1 MRALFI
7 EHDHVSLGGP
17 IWRAFEK
24 HGYEIERF
32 LIVPEGKYATPNL
45 EVTFPN
51 FFDYD
56 VIVPMGA
63 PYGAYEDDRIGKWL
77 IPELNKLQ
85 AAHNAGIPI
94 LGICFGGQL
103 MARALG
109 GSVARSPR
117 AELGWFE
124 IESDDKTLIPQG
136 PWFEY
141 HWDRWQ
147 TPKGAT
153 EIARTELCSQAFV
166 MGRTMG
172 LQFHPEIDSEVLEA
186 WLAMEGGCAEV
197 EAEGVDVETLRE
209 QTLRE
214 QPFSQVRAF
223 ELVDSFL
230 RRVATA
236 EVVKHSEKFEAS
248 AALSQSAVSK

>member
-32 LIVPEGKYATPNL
+32 LVLPESNYSNPNI
-45 EVTFPN
+45 EVSFPVFSN
-51 FFDYD
+51 YD

-63 PYGAYEDDRIGKWL
+63 PYGAYEDERIGKWL
-77 IPELNKLQ
+77 IPELAKLK
-85 AAHNAGIPI
+85 AAHNDGIPI
-94 LGICFGGQL
+94 FGICFGGQL

-109 GSVARSPR
+109 GSVARSPK

-124 IESDDKTLIPQG
+124 IESDDKTLIPTG

-141 HWDRWQ
+141 HWDRW
-147 TPKGAT
+147 TLPKAAL
-153 EIARTELCSQAFV
+153 EIARSEVASQAFV
-166 MGRTMG
+166 MGRTLG
-172 LQFHPEIDSEVLEA
+172 VQFHPEIDSQVLEE

-197 EAEGVDVETLRE
+197 ESEGVDVERLRE
-209 QTLRE
+209 QTKRE
-214 QPFSQVRAF
+214 QPFSDKRAF
-223 ELVDSFL
+223 DLVDTFL

-236 EVVKHSEKFEAS
+236 AVEKVE
-248 AALSQSAVSK
+248 

>member
-17 IWRAFEK
+17 IWRSLEK

-32 LIVPEGKYATPNL
+32 LIVPEENFSTPN
-45 EVTFPN
+45 VHANFPN
-51 FFDYD
+51 FLEYD
-56 VIVPMGA
+56 LLVPMGA
-63 PYGAYEDDRIGKWL
+63 PYGAYEDDRIGNWL
-77 IPELNKLQ
+77 LPELEKLK
-85 AAHNAGIPI
+85 AAHNAGVPI

-109 GSVARSPR
+109 GSVAKAPK

-124 IESDDKTLIPQG
+124 IESNDKSLIPTG

-153 EIARTELCSQAFV
+153 QIAKTDIANQAFV
-166 MGRTMG
+166 MGRTLA
-172 LQFHPEIDSEVLEA
+172 LQFHPEIDLEVLDA
-186 WLAMEGGCAEV
+186 WLDMEGGCAEV
-197 EAEGVDVETLRE
+197 ESAGVNVEQLRQETQQMQPAAEK
-209 QTLRE
+209 
-214 QPFSQVRAF
+214 RAF
-223 ELVDSFL
+223 ELVDAFL
-230 RRVATA
+230 RRVAN
-236 EVVKHSEKFEAS
+236 
-248 AALSQSAVSK
+248 SQVMPV